1 MKGKHLKEDEPQSK
15 KKTKKR
21 KRKLKIV
28 DKPKFI
34 RAITFCILFLI
45 LIGVIIF
52 KVVSGNNAEPITN
65 EMIDNMMESV
75 ETTNNITTSNDV
87 EITSRG
93 SIVPRT
99 ELKTPTVL
107 ETPETLYVN
116 VKKGVNV
123 RDTYSTEGNK
133 VKALVY
139 GSQVIVTEKMD
150 NWGKVGDNQW
160 VLLDNLS
167 ATKPVIEKS
176 KKETKITNNSDNK
189 QSKVS
194 TNENTGWVKFNA
206 SSYCFCT
213 KCCGKAT
220 GRTAS
225 GTKAAAGRTVAMSSK
240 YPFGTKVLIKTSNGK
255 LLNNG
260 KPYVVED
267 RGGAITEGKIDIF
280 QGSHQEALNFGRQIV
295 YVKVVE

>member
-1 MKGKHLKEDEPQSK
+1 MKGKHLKEDELQPK

-139 GSQVIVTEKMD
+139 GSQVTVTEKMD
-150 NWGKVGDNQW
+150 NWGKIGDNQW

-167 ATKPVIEKS
+167 TTKPVIEEP
-176 KKETKITNNSDNK
+176 KKENTTTNTRNNKTNN
-189 QSKVS
+189 VS
-194 TNENTGWVKFNA
+194 TNENTGNWIKFTA
-206 SSYCFCT
+206 TGYCSCA
-213 KCCGKAT
+213 KCCGKTT
-220 GRTAS
+220 GTTAS
-225 GTKAAAGRTVAMSSK
+225 GTKATAGRTVAMSSK
-240 YPFGTKVLIKTSNGK
+240 YAFGTKVEIKGMGT
-255 LLNNG
+255 
-260 KPYVVED
+260 YTVED
-267 RGGAITEGKIDIF
+267 RGGAINGNKIDIYF
-280 QGSHQEALNFGRQIV
+280 ASHQEALNFGRRTV
-295 YVKVVE
+295 YLRVV

>member
-1 MKGKHLKEDEPQSK
+1 MKGKHLKEDEPQPK

-65 EMIDNMMESV
+65 EMIDNMMKSV

-139 GSQVIVTEKMD
+139 GSQVTVTEKMD
-150 NWGKVGDNQW
+150 NWGKIGDNQW

-167 ATKPVIEKS
+167 TTKPVIEEP
-176 KKETKITNNSDNK
+176 KKENTTTNTRNNKTNN
-189 QSKVS
+189 VS
-194 TNENTGWVKFNA
+194 TNENTGNWIKFTA
-206 SSYCFCT
+206 TGYCSCA
-213 KCCGKAT
+213 KCCGKTT
-220 GRTAS
+220 GTTAS
-225 GTKAAAGRTVAMSSK
+225 GTKATAGRTVAMSSK
-240 YPFGTKVLIKTSNGK
+240 YAFGTKVEIKGMGT
-255 LLNNG
+255 
-260 KPYVVED
+260 YTVED
-267 RGGAITEGKIDIF
+267 RGGAINGNKIDIYF
-280 QGSHQEALNFGRQIV
+280 ASHQEALNFGRRTIYLRV
-295 YVKVVE
+295 A

>member
-1 MKGKHLKEDEPQSK
+1 MKGKHSKNEKKNK
-15 KKTKKR
+15 KKK
-21 KRKLKIV
+21 KLKIV
-28 DKPKFI
+28 DKKKFI
-34 RAITFCILFLI
+34 RSITFCILFLV

-52 KVVSGNNAEPITN
+52 KVATKSNVEPITN
-65 EMIDNMMESV
+65 EMIDNMIETV
-75 ETTNNITTSNDV
+75 ETTNNITTSNDIQV
-87 EITSRG
+87 TSRG
-93 SIVPRT
+93 SILPRA
-99 ELKTPTVL
+99 ELKTPTIL

-116 VKKGVNV
+116 VKKGINV

-133 VKALVY
+133 VKSLVY
-139 GSQVIVTEKMD
+139 GTEVKVTAKMD
-150 NWGKVGDNQW
+150 NWGRIAENQW

-167 ATKPVIEKS
+167 TTKPVIEQP

-194 TNENTGWVKFNA
+194 TNENTGSWIRFNA

-225 GTKAAAGRTVAMSSK
+225 GTKATAGRTVAMSSK

>member
-1 MKGKHLKEDEPQSK
+1 MKGKHLKEEESQPK
-15 KKTKKR
+15 KKAKKR

-52 KVVSGNNAEPITN
+52 KVVSGSNAEPITN

-99 ELKTPTVL
+99 EVKTQTVL

-139 GSQVIVTEKMD
+139 GSQVTVTEKMD
-150 NWGKVGDNQW
+150 NWGKIGDNQW

-167 ATKPVIEKS
+167 TTKPVIEEP
-176 KKETKITNNSDNK
+176 KKENTTTNKTNN
-189 QSKVS
+189 VS
-194 TNENTGWVKFNA
+194 TNENTGSWIKFTA
-206 SSYCFCT
+206 TGYCFCA
-213 KCCGKAT
+213 KCCGKTT
-220 GRTAS
+220 GTTAS
-225 GTKAAAGRTVAMSSK
+225 GTKATAGRTVAMSSK
-240 YPFGTKVLIKTSNGK
+240 YAFGIKVEIKGMGT
-255 LLNNG
+255 
-260 KPYVVED
+260 YTVED
-267 RGGAITEGKIDIF
+267 RGGAINGNKIDIYF
-280 QGSHQEALNFGRQIV
+280 ASHQEALNFGRRTV
-295 YVKVVE
+295 YLRVV

>member
-1 MKGKHLKEDEPQSK
+1 MKGKHSKNEKKNKEK
-15 KKTKKR
+15 K
-21 KRKLKIV
+21 KLKIV
-28 DKPKFI
+28 DKKKFI
-34 RAITFCILFLI
+34 RAITFCILFLV

-52 KVVSGNNAEPITN
+52 KVATKSNVEPITN
-65 EMIDNMMESV
+65 EMIDNMIETV
-75 ETTNNITTSNDV
+75 GTTNNITTSNDIQV
-87 EITSRG
+87 TSRG
-93 SIVPRT
+93 GILPRA

-107 ETPETLYVN
+107 ETPKTLYVN
-116 VKKGVNV
+116 VKKGINV

-133 VKALVY
+133 VKSLVY
-139 GSQVIVTEKMD
+139 GTEVKVTAKMD
-150 NWGKVGDNQW
+150 NWGRIAENQW

-167 ATKPVIEKS
+167 TTKPVIEQP

-189 QSKVS
+189 SNDVS

-213 KCCGKAT
+213 KCCGKST

-240 YPFGTKVLIKTSNGK
+240 YAFGTKVLIKTSNGK

-260 KPYVVED
+260 KPYIVED
-267 RGGAITEGKIDIF
+267 RGGAINEGKIDIF

>member
-1 MKGKHLKEDEPQSK
+1 MKGKHSKNEKKNKEK
-15 KKTKKR
+15 K
-21 KRKLKIV
+21 KLKIV
-28 DKPKFI
+28 DKKKFI
-34 RAITFCILFLI
+34 RAITFCILFLV

-52 KVVSGNNAEPITN
+52 KVATKSNVEPITN
-65 EMIDNMMESV
+65 EMIDNMIETV
-75 ETTNNITTSNDV
+75 GTTNNITTSNDIQV
-87 EITSRG
+87 TSRG
-93 SIVPRT
+93 GILPRA

-107 ETPETLYVN
+107 ETPKTLYVN
-116 VKKGVNV
+116 VKKGINV

-133 VKALVY
+133 VKSLVY
-139 GSQVIVTEKMD
+139 GTEVKVTAKMD
-150 NWGKVGDNQW
+150 NWGRIAENQW

-167 ATKPVIEKS
+167 TTKPVIEKS
-176 KKETKITNNSDNK
+176 KKENTTTNNNGDNK
-189 QSKVS
+189 SNDVS

-213 KCCGKAT
+213 KCCGKST

-240 YPFGTKVLIKTSNGK
+240 YPFGTKVLIKTRNGK

>member
-1 MKGKHLKEDEPQSK
+1 MKGKHLKEEESQPK
-15 KKTKKR
+15 KQAKKR

-52 KVVSGNNAEPITN
+52 KVVSGSNAEPITN

-139 GSQVIVTEKMD
+139 GSQVTVTEKMD
-150 NWGKVGDNQW
+150 NWGKIGDNQW

-167 ATKPVIEKS
+167 TTKPVIEEP
-176 KKETKITNNSDNK
+176 KKENTTTNTRNNKTNN
-189 QSKVS
+189 VS
-194 TNENTGWVKFNA
+194 TNENTGNWIKFTA
-206 SSYCFCT
+206 TGYCSCA
-213 KCCGKAT
+213 KCCGKTT
-220 GRTAS
+220 GTTAS
-225 GTKAAAGRTVAMSSK
+225 GTKATAGRTVAMSSK
-240 YPFGTKVLIKTSNGK
+240 YAFGTKVEIKGMGT
-255 LLNNG
+255 
-260 KPYVVED
+260 YTVED
-267 RGGAITEGKIDIF
+267 RGGAINGNKIDIYF
-280 QGSHQEALNFGRQIV
+280 ASHQEALNFGRRTV
-295 YVKVVE
+295 YLRVV

>member
-1 MKGKHLKEDEPQSK
+1 MKGKHLKEEEPQPK
-15 KKTKKR
+15 KKAKKR

-139 GSQVIVTEKMD
+139 GSQVTVTEKMD
-150 NWGKVGDNQW
+150 NWGKIGDNQW

-167 ATKPVIEKS
+167 TTKPVIEEP
-176 KKETKITNNSDNK
+176 KKENTTTNTRNNKTNN
-189 QSKVS
+189 VS
-194 TNENTGWVKFNA
+194 TNENTGNWIKFTA
-206 SSYCFCT
+206 TGYCSCA
-213 KCCGKAT
+213 KCCGKT
-220 GRTAS
+220 NGTTAS
-225 GTKAAAGRTVAMSSK
+225 GTKATAGRTVAMSSK
-240 YPFGTKVLIKTSNGK
+240 YAFGTKVEIKGMGT
-255 LLNNG
+255 
-260 KPYVVED
+260 YTVED
-267 RGGAITEGKIDIF
+267 RGGAINGNKIDIYF
-280 QGSHQEALNFGRQIV
+280 ASHQEALNFGRRTV
-295 YVKVVE
+295 YLRVV

>member
-1 MKGKHLKEDEPQSK
+1 MKGKHLKEEESQPK
-15 KKTKKR
+15 KKAKKR

-28 DKPKFI
+28 DKSKFI

-52 KVVSGNNAEPITN
+52 KVVSGSNAEPITN

-99 ELKTPTVL
+99 EVKTPTVL

-116 VKKGVNV
+116 VKRGVNV

-139 GSQVIVTEKMD
+139 GSQVTVTEKMD
-150 NWGKVGDNQW
+150 NWGKIGDNQW

-167 ATKPVIEKS
+167 TTKPVIEKS
-176 KKETKITNNSDNK
+176 KKENTTTNTSNNTSNNKTNNI
-189 QSKVS
+189 S
-194 TNENTGWVKFNA
+194 TNENTGSWVKFTA
-206 SSYCFCT
+206 TGYCSCS
-213 KCCGKAT
+213 KCCNKTT
-220 GRTAS
+220 GITAS
-225 GTKAAAGRTVAMSSK
+225 GTKATAGRTVAMSSK
-240 YPFGTKVLIKTSNGK
+240 YAFGTKVEIKGMGT
-255 LLNNG
+255 
-260 KPYVVED
+260 YTVED
-267 RGGAITEGKIDIF
+267 RGGAINGNKIDIYF
-280 QGSHQEALNFGRQIV
+280 ASHQEALNFGRRTV
-295 YVKVVE
+295 YLRVV